1 MLNKKIVYLDYA
13 ATTPVD
19 KRVLTAM
26 MPYFSD
32 NFGNASSIHVAGSM
46 ALSAVDKARG
56 QIALL
61 LHCNASDVYFTSGAT
76 ESDNLAILGLIRGIV
91 KNQTGFKPHVI
102 VSAIEHEAIL
112 EPVKR
117 LANDGLIEVY
127 FLGVDNDGLVN
138 LDELK
143 RVVQENTVLVSIMLA
158 NNEIGAIQPIT
169 EVASVIA
176 DINID
181 RKQKIY
187 FHTDATQAPA
197 YVNCDVNKLGVDTMS
212 LSAHKIYGPKGVGAL
227 YVKKGTP
234 MESLVYGGGQ
244 QGGVRSGT
252 YNVSGIVGFGQ
263 AIAILA
269 DKKNQIKENSRIK
282 KMRDYLI
289 KGLKKKISKITVN
302 GSLKQ
307 RLPNNASFIIPGVE
321 GESMLLMLSQRG
333 IAVSTGSA
341 CSSGSLE
348 PSHVLLAIGVP
359 QELAHG
365 SLRVTLG
372 RFTVKKD
379 VDKLIKELP
388 LIVENLRRMS
398 PLKS

>member
-212 LSAHKIYGPKGVGAL
+212 LSAHKIYGPKGVGAS

-398 PLKS
+398 PLK